1 MRIGA
6 FQKFSMIDYPGKL
19 SAIVFTQ
26 GCNFRCPYCHNPE
39 LVLPELFAPPL
50 DATSIIDFLKTRVG
64 KLDAVV
70 VTGGEPTLHGR
81 LADFLSTVKA
91 LGFLTKLDTNGT
103 NPERLGELLKQGLL
117 DYIAMDLKAPPEKY
131 AEVSQT
137 SVSVEA
143 LQRSIDLI
151 RASRVACQFR
161 TTVAYPLH
169 SADDIKA
176 IHKWIGSGVPLRLQ
190 NFMPGKVVDGK
201 KELHPFPVGRGD
213 FSEKKVA
220 IHSGNC
226 LSFEALA
233 PKSD

>member
-50 DATSIIDFLKTRVG
+50 DATSIIDFLKTRVR

-70 VTGGEPTLHGR
+70 VTGGEPTLHGG
-81 LADFLSTVKA
+81 LAGFLSTVKA

-103 NPERLGELLKQGLL
+103 NPGGLGELLKQGLL
-117 DYIAMDLKAPPEKY
+117 DYVAMDIKSPPEKY
-131 AEVSQT
+131 AEVAQT
-137 SVSVEA
+137 SVNAEA

-151 RASRVACQFR
+151 RASRVAFQFR
-161 TTVAYPLH
+161 TTVVHPLH

-176 IHKWIGSGVPLRLQ
+176 IQKWIGSGVPLRLQ
-190 NFMPGKVVDGK
+190 NFVSGKTLGSAADI
-201 KELHPFPVGRGD
+201 RT
-213 FSEKKVA
+213 FSAAQLNVLKA
-220 IHSGNC
+220 SMM
-226 LSFEALA
+226 
-233 PKSD
+233 